1 MKRTQFHDTRRTLFA
16 DENEIKA
23 LELVRKYT
31 TIPLLE
37 VIDHGKG
44 LTIFKKIEGED
55 LESAWKKLSPEQLN
69 KIISEIQG
77 YIQQLW
83 TIPNP
88 FCGEFVVGT
97 LCSTHRLLKYEK
109 SNQKRSNGPFKALD
123 EYRQN
128 VKLLWERELHFSDH
142 IKCVFDHM
150 DSFQCN
156 VI

>member
-44 LTIFKKIEGED
+44 LTVFKKIEGED

-69 KIISEIQG
+69 KIISKIQG

-88 FCGEFVVGT
+88 FCDEFIVGT
-97 LCSTHRLLKYEK
+97 LCFTHEQL
-109 SNQKRSNGPFKALD
+109 NQKRSNGPFKTLD
-123 EYRQN
+123 
-128 VKLLWERELHFSDH
+128 
-142 IKCVFDHM
+142 
-150 DSFQCN
+150 
-156 VI
+156 